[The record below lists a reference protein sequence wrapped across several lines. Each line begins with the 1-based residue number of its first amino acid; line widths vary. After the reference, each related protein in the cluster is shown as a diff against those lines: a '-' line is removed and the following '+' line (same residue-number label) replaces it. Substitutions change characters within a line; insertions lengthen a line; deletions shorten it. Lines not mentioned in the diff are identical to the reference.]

1 MQGKLL
7 TGFALIFAGMLLAAC
22 GGAGSE
28 EVDLGDPATLGERT
42 FVQWCAPCHGQDGE
56 GFINALD
63 APAINADGETYLLSD
78 DEIMA
83 AIIDGGSE
91 TEGTMTP
98 LGDFLVEEQ
107 ELAVLE
113 YLHTLWTEEQRQAHE
128 EAGLHTIQPS
138 PIPTPVAEP

>member
-7 TGFALIFAGMLLAAC
+7 KGFALIVAGMLLAAC
-22 GGAGSE
+22 GGTGSE

-42 FVQWCAPCHGQDGE
+42 FIQWCAPCHGQNGE

-63 APAINADGETYLLSD
+63 APAINADSETYLLSD

-113 YLHTLWTEEQRQAHE
+113 YLQTLWTEEQRQARE
-128 EAGLHTIQPS
+128 EAGLNTIQTAPM
-138 PIPTPVAEP
+138 PTPVAEP